1 MRTILLALVFL
12 VTAGAQPQA
21 ILQDLE
27 DRALDAL
34 SSLPRA
40 GSWAEADKQRSP
52 LRRKLERSLGFDRA
66 SAAAAAPALLY
77 VPKKLATGAPAVII
91 VSPHENPKSADA
103 QIFADSLARLGFVV
117 LHLDMRPHHARL
129 DLLRNGV
136 TPQGLMQRDI
146 RSALAYLVSRGD
158 VDPKRIGL
166 AGTGLAATVAAAVN
180 EQFSAIAVTDGGPD
194 FREQLRS
201 MRALR
206 GKDLPDTC
214 ALIPGLLRY
223 AATEE
228 LLALIA
234 PRPILAIQSA
244 PGVAE
249 YATDLYRS
257 FGAAGKLRQLQE
269 TGSAREIRLESYRW
283 FARWLQERPDLS
295 SFAETDSAAI
305 QPVEV
310 QLPAA
315 PPATPVTR
323 KPVTLPALSALLG
336 DALPQ
341 GNIGY
346 GLQVAPVQNITLN
359 TQRGVETP
367 VTVYRPGPDG
377 GNSDDGFLIALD
389 DDGKA
394 ALSNDPVIREAL
406 RRNWMVWAVDPRGI
420 GDMKTESESFLFAA
434 SLLLGENLVWRQ
446 AADLERIAG
455 GLGFRNAHHRLGIY
469 ANGKTAAL
477 AATYLAAV
485 AARDVPSWI
494 VLRNSVS
501 SLSNTGDV
509 PLYVPVFDALSMF
522 NIPDLLAV
530 AKPKIYVITQPD
542 EFINAE
548 W

>member
-1 MRTILLALVFL
+1 MRIILLAAIFL
-12 VTAGAQPQA
+12 ATGAAQPQA

-27 DRALDAL
+27 DRALAAL
-34 SSLPRA
+34 KSAPRA
-40 GSWAEADKQRSP
+40 YNRTEVVEQRAP
-52 LRRKLERSLGFDRA
+52 LRRKLERSLGFDRP
-66 SAAAAAPALLY
+66 SAVGSAPALLY
-77 VPKKLATGAPAVII
+77 LPEKLDARVPAVII
-91 VSPHENPKSADA
+91 VRPHEDPKSVDS
-103 QIFADSLARLGFVV
+103 QVFADSLARLGFVV
-117 LHLDMRPHHARL
+117 LHLDMRAHHTRL
-129 DLLRNGV
+129 DLLPNGV

-146 RSALAYLVSRGD
+146 RSALTYFVSRAD

-166 AGTGLAATVAAAVN
+166 AGTGLAVTVAAAVN
-180 EQFSAIAVTDGGPD
+180 EGFSAIAVTDGGPD

-234 PRPILAIQSA
+234 PRPMLTIQSS
-244 PGVAE
+244 PTVAE
-249 YATDLYRS
+249 YTMELYRS
-257 FGAAGKLRQLQE
+257 FGAAANLQQLPE
-269 TGSAREIRLESYRW
+269 TGSVRESRFAAYRW
-283 FARWLQERPDLS
+283 FARWLQDRPDIS
-295 SFAETDSAAI
+295 SFTEIHTAMI
-305 QPVEV
+305 QPIEV
-310 QLPAA
+310 QLPS
-315 PPATPVTR
+315 TPRTTPII
-323 KPVTLPALSALLG
+323 KQPLTLPALLG
-336 DALPQ
+336 DSLPR
-341 GNIGY
+341 GFIGY
-346 GLQVAPVQNITLN
+346 GLQVTPVQNITLN

-367 VTVYRPGPDG
+367 VTVYRPGPEG
-377 GNSDDGFLIALD
+377 GNSDDGFLIAIHD
-389 DDGKA
+389 EGRA
-394 ALSNDPVIREAL
+394 ALSNDPIVREAL
-406 RRNWMVWAVDPRGI
+406 RRNWTVWAVDPRGI

-509 PLYVPVFDALSMF
+509 PLYVPAFDALSMF
-522 NIPDLLAV
+522 DIPDLLAA